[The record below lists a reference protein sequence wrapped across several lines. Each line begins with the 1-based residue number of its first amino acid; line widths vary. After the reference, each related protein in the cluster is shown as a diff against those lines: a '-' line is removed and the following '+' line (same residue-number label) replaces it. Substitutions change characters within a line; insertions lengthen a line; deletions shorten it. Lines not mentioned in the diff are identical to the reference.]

1 MVKFFLED
9 ETEVIKND
17 NELLTALENY
27 LSGDDNKQ
35 VLFSYLDGEFGK
47 DGYGIRLEDG
57 SEDDIDS
64 YTIRVVNNVNTSE
77 LEHWINDNTLTLSE
91 VIEQIKSDIKDSD
104 LMEQELDVQYPN
116 KKRNVNPVGGRKRR
130 GRKTGKKSKKA
141 GKKSRKASKKVGGK
155 KSRKGSKKAGRKTR
169 KVRRR

>member
-91 VIEQIKSDIKDSD
+91 VIEQIKSDIKHSE
-104 LMEQELDVQYPN
+104 LEGQALDVKYHN
-116 KKRNVNPVGGRKRR
+116 NVNPVGGRKRR
-130 GRKTGKKSKKA
+130 GRKTGKKSKKS

>member
-64 YTIRVVNNVNTSE
+64 YTISVVNNVNTSV
-77 LEHWINDNTLTLSE
+77 LEHWINDNNMTLSE
-91 VIEQIKSDIKDSD
+91 VIEQIKLDIKDSE
-104 LMEQELDVQYPN
+104 LEEQKFDTFD
-116 KKRNVNPVGGRKRR
+116 KKRNVNPVGGRKKR
-130 GRKTGKKSKKA
+130 GRKTGKKSKKS

-169 KVRRR
+169 KVHRR